1 MQLIITIDHN
11 GAFGW

>member
-1 MQLIITIDHN
+1 MQLIITIAHN